1 MPRYMIEVTHEKT
14 KLECAR
20 AIEIFLNTGSHFLTN
35 ADWGCPDGEHK
46 AWFFMDANN
55 KNEAIMVVP
64 PALRQHT
71 KITEL
76 ARFSMKDAIEMMNE
90 H

>member
-1 MPRYMIEVTHEKT
+1 MIEVTHENT

-20 AIEIFLNTGSHFLTN
+20 AIEIFLSTGSHFLTN
-35 ADWGCPDGEHK
+35 ADWGCPDDVHK

-55 KNEAIMVVP
+55 KSEAIMVVP
-64 PALRQHT
+64 PALRKNT

-76 ARFSMKDAIEMMNE
+76 ARFSMKDAVEMMNK

>member
-1 MPRYMIEVTHEKT
+1 MIEVAHENT

-20 AIEIFLNTGSHFLTN
+20 AIEIFLSTGSHFLTN
-35 ADWGCPDGEHK
+35 ADWGCPGGEHK
-46 AWFFMDANN
+46 AWFTMDANN

-64 PALRQHT
+64 PALRHRT

-76 ARFSMKDAIEMMNE
+76 ARFSMKDAVEMMKD